1 MKKVMI
7 ISAIVIIAIIGTY
20 FIGSG
25 FLKESEA
32 YISDY
37 TVSADGSEITIDV
50 GVASSIGYVRK
61 VSVHQQEGGKLY
73 LDCYS
78 AFGGINGS
86 WGAKSTYTIS
96 LDENTTTIA
105 LYRNNNCYEVVL
117 EKDSDGVWQR
127 VK

>member
-1 MKKVMI
+1 MKKIII
-7 ISAIVIIAIIGTY
+7 ISVLVIITIVGTYLIGT
-20 FIGSG
+20 G

-78 AFGGINGS
+78 AFGGLNGS
-86 WGAKSTYTIS
+86 WGAKSTYTIP

-105 LYRNNNCYEVVL
+105 LYRNTNCYEVVL

>member
-1 MKKVMI
+1 MKKVII
-7 ISAIVIIAIIGTY
+7 ISVLVIIAIIGTY
-20 FIGSG
+20 LIGTG

-61 VSVHQQEGGKLY
+61 VSVHQQDGGKLY

-78 AFGGINGS
+78 TFGGLNGS

-105 LYRNNNCYEVVL
+105 LYRNTNCYEVVL

>member
-1 MKKVMI
+1 MKKIII
-7 ISAIVIIAIIGTY
+7 ISVLVIIAIIGTY
-20 FIGSG
+20 LISTG
-25 FLKESEA
+25 FLKESQA

-37 TVSADGSEITIDV
+37 TVSADGSEMTIDV
-50 GVASSIGYVRK
+50 GVATSMGYIRK

-78 AFGGINGS
+78 AFGGLNGS
-86 WGAKSTYTIS
+86 WGAKSTYTIP

-105 LYRNNNCYEVVL
+105 LYRNTNCYEVVL
-117 EKDSDGVWQR
+117 EKDSVGVWQR

>member
-7 ISAIVIIAIIGTY
+7 ISAVVIVALIGTY
-20 FIGSG
+20 LIGTG

-61 VSVHQQEGGKLY
+61 VSVH
-73 LDCYS
+73 
-78 AFGGINGS
+78 
-86 WGAKSTYTIS
+86 
-96 LDENTTTIA
+96 
-105 LYRNNNCYEVVL
+105 
-117 EKDSDGVWQR
+117 
-127 VK
+127 

>member
-7 ISAIVIIAIIGTY
+7 ISAVVIVALIGTY
-20 FIGSG
+20 LIGTG
-25 FLKESEA
+25 LLKESEA

-61 VSVHQQEGGKLY
+61 VSVYQQQGGKLY

-78 AFGGINGS
+78 AFGGLNGS
-86 WGAKSTYTIS
+86 WGAKSTYTIP
-96 LDENTTTIA
+96 LDDNTTTIA
-105 LYRNNNCYEVVL
+105 LYRNTNYYEVVL
-117 EKDSDGVWQR
+117 EKESDGVWRR

>member
-1 MKKVMI
+1 MKKVII

-20 FIGSG
+20 LIGSG
-25 FLKESEA
+25 FVKESEA
-32 YISDY
+32 FISDY

-61 VSVHQQEGGKLY
+61 VSVHQQQGGKLY

-86 WGAKSTYTIS
+86 WGAKSTYTIP

-105 LYRNNNCYEVVL
+105 LYRNNNCYDVVL
-117 EKDSDGVWQR
+117 EKDSEGVWQI

>member
-1 MKKVMI
+1 MKKAII
-7 ISAIVIIAIIGTY
+7 ISAIVIIALIGTY
-20 FIGSG
+20 LIGSG
-25 FLKESEA
+25 FLREGEVF
-32 YISDY
+32 IGDY
-37 TVSADGSEITIDV
+37 TISADGSEITIDV

-61 VSVHQQEGGKLY
+61 VAVHQQEGGKLY

-86 WGAKSTYTIS
+86 WGAKSTYTIP

-105 LYRNNNCYEVVL
+105 LWRNTNCYEVVL
-117 EKDSDGVWQR
+117 EKDDDGVWQR